1 MKKALLLIVVL
12 GICAGGFFYKK
23 SSGRAQEAVQSH
35 MAFDYAYDKREVF
48 NDDASS
54 DLTEMDTNIQAL
66 SQKAAAASDAV
77 KTNAQIKIQT
87 LSAERAALGK
97 KLDALKNA
105 KESDWNDLK
114 SDFQKSEDQMKASLK
129 ETWQW
134 LAGNTPS

>member
-23 SSGRAQEAVQSH
+23 SSEQAQQAVQSH
-35 MAFDYAYDKREVF
+35 MEFDYTYDKREVF

-54 DLTEMDTNIQAL
+54 DLMEMDTNIQAL
-66 SQKAAAASDAV
+66 AQKAASADDAV

-105 KESDWNDLK
+105 KEPNWNDLK
-114 SDFQKSEDQMKASLK
+114 ADFQKSEDQMKASLK
-129 ETWQW
+129 DTWQW
-134 LAGNTPS
+134 LAGKPPS